1 MIEQPIDILE
11 RYWGFNA
18 FRPLQEEIINAVLD
32 NEDTF
37 VLLPTGGGK
46 SLCFQIPALIKEG
59 ICIVVSPLIALMH
72 DQVEQL
78 KKMNIRAMAISSKY
92 TYQEID
98 TMLDN
103 CIYGNYKFLYLS
115 PERLKQD
122 IVQERIKQMNVNLI
136 AVDEAHCISQW
147 GNDFRPAYKNIP
159 ILRDIHPSVNIIA
172 LTASATQ
179 KVVDDT
185 INELD
190 FIDGKVFKQSFHRE
204 HLAYMVFNAEDKLYR
219 IRTILSKNPGSSII
233 YVRSRKQTVSIA
245 QQLEQEGFSAVYY
258 HGGLTA
264 DQKEEHFRLWKNNSA
279 QVMVAT
285 NAFGMGIDKSDVRTV
300 IHINF
305 PESIESYFQE
315 AGRAGRDEQKAYA
328 ILLKN
333 KDDAALVQRQF
344 LSVLP
349 TVKEIKEVY
358 RKLSNYFQISYGE
371 GEATTHDFNFAEFCK
386 KYAFNTL
393 KTFNALQ
400 LLDRTSIISLS
411 AMFHKNS
418 MVQVLVDSDAL
429 FEYLNSYP
437 DHALIVKSVLR
448 TYGGVF
454 DHEVGI
460 NTVLIADKAST
471 VEEKV
476 IEVLKHLEKKELISL
491 RLRSTDAQI
500 TFLEPREDDLT
511 INRIAKTIEQQYKL
525 KHDQVN
531 AMIDYIN
538 NDTICKSKQLL
549 TFFGEAQVTN
559 CGICSVCISKKSQ
572 PSMDSEKAAYFEI
585 LNVVRQK
592 TMTSRAIAEHT
603 GLEEQLVTSS
613 LKALLE
619 NNKIEITESN
629 TYRSREHE

>member
-11 RYWGFNA
+11 HYWGFST
-18 FRPLQEEIINAVLD
+18 FRPLQEDIINAVLD

-37 VLLPTGGGK
+37 ALLPTGGGK
-46 SLCFQIPALIKEG
+46 SICFQIPALIKEG

-78 KKMNIRAMAISSKY
+78 NKMNIRAMAISSKFN
-92 TYQEID
+92 YQEID
-98 TMLDN
+98 IMLDN

-115 PERLKQD
+115 PERLKQE

-147 GNDFRPAYKNIP
+147 GNDFRPAYKHIP
-159 ILRDIHPSVNIIA
+159 MLRELHPSVNIIA
-172 LTASATQ
+172 LTASATE

-185 INELD
+185 INALD
-190 FIDGKVFKQSFHRE
+190 FIDGKIFKQSFHRDN
-204 HLAYMVFNAEDKLYR
+204 LAYMVFSAEDKLYR
-219 IRTILSKNPGSSII
+219 ISTILAKNPGSSII
-233 YVRSRKQTVSIA
+233 YVRSRKQTVSIS
-245 QQLEQEGFSAVYY
+245 QHLEQQGFTSVYY

-264 DQKEEHFRLWKNNSA
+264 DQKEEQFRKWKNNSA

-300 IHINF
+300 IHINL

-315 AGRAGRDEQKAYA
+315 AGRAGRDQQKAYA

-333 KDDAALVQRQF
+333 EDDDALVQRQF

-349 TVKEIKEVY
+349 TVKEVKEVY
-358 RKLSNYFQISYGE
+358 RKLSNYFQISYGD

-411 AMFHKNS
+411 TLFNKNA
-418 MVQVLVDSDAL
+418 MVQVLVASDAL
-429 FEYLNSYP
+429 FEYINSYP

-454 DHEVGI
+454 DHEVAV

-471 VEEKV
+471 EEDKV
-476 IEVLKHLEKKELISL
+476 IEVLKHLVKKELITL
-491 RLRSTDAQI
+491 RPRSTDAQI

-511 INRIAKTIEQQYKL
+511 INRIAKTIEQQHKL

-531 AMIDYIN
+531 AMLEYSN
-538 NDTICKSKQLL
+538 NDTVCKNKQLL
-549 TFFGEAQVTN
+549 TYFGESQVTN
-559 CGICSVCISKKSQ
+559 CGICSVCISKRSR
-572 PSMDSEKAAYFEI
+572 PSMDMEKAAYFEI
-585 LNVVRQK
+585 LNVLRQK
-592 TMTSRAIAEHT
+592 TMTSRAIAQHT
-603 GLEEQLVTSS
+603 GIEEQLVTSS
-613 LKALLE
+613 LKSLLE

-629 TYRSREHE
+629 TYRSLEDE